1 MKTPPCI
8 HVHKYQVSL
17 HTHSNQSRLLS
28 ATSHTLSLA
37 LLRLLLLLG
46 KLAVG
51 DRCGKTF
58 PPARASY
65 YVLDDVSKSQLQV
78 SFDSPPP
85 FPRDAKSDRHSRYIC
100 ATGWSKETVTYNFS
114 LTDLKITGWFL
125 SLVPPN
131 FSTKKKTTKQPIA
144 AFLSIS
150 IYWNSSCDRLL
161 CVLVLKVA
169 FQICQTF
176 YV

>member
-17 HTHSNQSRLLS
+17 HTHSNQRRLLS
-28 ATSHTLSLA
+28 ATSHNLSLA

-85 FPRDAKSDRHSRYIC
+85 FPRDAKSARFSRYIC
-100 ATGWSKETVTYNFS
+100 AIFPKAVLIVWALRVVVVLANIKKY
-114 LTDLKITGWFL
+114 LQKISFKI
-125 SLVPPN
+125 
-131 FSTKKKTTKQPIA
+131 FI
-144 AFLSIS
+144 F
-150 IYWNSSCDRLL
+150 
-161 CVLVLKVA
+161 
-169 FQICQTF
+169 
-176 YV
+176 

>member
-65 YVLDDVSKSQLQV
+65 YVLNDVSKSQLQV

-85 FPRDAKSDRHSRYIC
+85 FPRDAKSGRFSRYIC
-100 ATGWSKETVTYNFS
+100 AIFAYLPFPQIWSYHVWRR
-114 LTDLKITGWFL
+114 GC
-125 SLVPPN
+125 P
-131 FSTKKKTTKQPIA
+131 
-144 AFLSIS
+144 
-150 IYWNSSCDRLL
+150 SSCPLKPFIQLQNRLL
-161 CVLVLKVA
+161 SVTLLLYMYLYLYLREQEQCVIKGGPIVSTLL
-169 FQICQTF
+169 TM
-176 YV
+176 